1 MFVRNVSINM
11 KSNSVTEFSKIF
23 DAQAVP
29 MLRKQAGFRDAFAF
43 ANENGTHVTAIS
55 LWETKEQAD
64 AYHAAG
70 FAEVMKCFAAVIDG
84 TPKVRTSN
92 VINSTLAADHA
103 ALAIRMCM

>member
-11 KSNSVTEFSKIF
+11 KPNSVTEFSKIF
-23 DAQAVP
+23 DAQAIP
-29 MLRKQAGFRDAFAF
+29 MLRKQAGFRDVFAF

-64 AYHAAG
+64 AYHSNG
-70 FAEVMKCFAAVIDG
+70 YAEVLKSLAAVIDG

-92 VINSTLAADHA
+92 VINSTLATPV
-103 ALAIRMCM
+103 ALAAA